1 MLMLGKTR
9 GAEAEALLAEYVKR
23 IARWCPIEVNELRD
37 GEAALKKLDA
47 DRAATVRLLDAGG
60 RAYDSAAFAKWMGEM
75 RDRGTREIVFVCGDA
90 AGFPEALRERVPQK
104 ISLSATQSVMSP
116 WINSNFLASV
126 WICFRLRFLSSGS

>member
-1 MLMLGKTR
+1 MKIRLLMLGKTR

-60 RAYDSAAFAKWMGEM
+60 RAYDSAAFAKWMG
-75 RDRGTREIVFVCGDA
+75 GDA
-90 AGFPEALRERVPQK
+90 GPRDAGDCFCVRRRGRFSRGPARTGATKDFVERDD
-104 ISLSATQSVMSP
+104 L
-116 WINSNFLASV
+116 LA
-126 WICFRLRFLSSGS
+126 